1 MKGNLDFI
9 FRPQSIAVIGATNR
23 KGSIG
28 RELLHNVI
36 DYEFEGKVFPVN
48 PTKSVIHSIKCYST
62 ILDVP
67 DKVDLAVIVVPKE
80 LTVDIVSQCGE
91 KGVKGIL
98 MITAG
103 FKETGKA
110 GAELEMKVL
119 DAVKKY
125 GMRMIGPNCFG
136 IVNADPKVHLDA
148 TFSKIRPSF
157 GKIGLISQS
166 GAMGEAILAQAQ
178 DTKLGMSMF
187 ASIGNKADINE
198 NDMLEYWGNDPTVEV
213 ILLYLE
219 NFAEPR
225 GFTTL
230 ARRITR
236 NKPIVIV
243 KSGKTTK
250 GAAAASSHRGDQV
263 FWRLM
268 RLSALV

>member
-1 MKGNLDFI
+1 MYTSTTQGEATKIIFDGLISIGETPYAPPNIRLAFRRFLAYNLHEMRLYERTTVKGKLDFI

-80 LTVDIVSQCGE
+80 HTLEVLSQCGE

-103 FKETGKA
+103 FKETGPA
-110 GAELEMKVL
+110 GAELELKVL
-119 DAVKKY
+119 ETVRKFD
-125 GMRMIGPNCFG
+125 MRMVGPNCFG
-136 IVNADPKVHLDA
+136 IVNADPRVHLDA

-178 DTKLGMSMF
+178 DTQ
-187 ASIGNKADINE
+187 
-198 NDMLEYWGNDPTVEV
+198 
-213 ILLYLE
+213 
-219 NFAEPR
+219 
-225 GFTTL
+225 
-230 ARRITR
+230 ARH
-236 NKPIVIV
+236 VDV
-243 KSGKTTK
+243 
-250 GAAAASSHRGDQV
+250 
-263 FWRLM
+263 RLD
-268 RLSALV
+268 RQQSRHQ